1 MGDWIRQCNVRLW
14 KYHEPSLSFVLT
26 LYSLSKDEITDE
38 RVCALVRELQVS
50 QSHQK
55 LEWVQPFMS
64 DILRG
69 ACWDCTVI
77 PIPVWNPDCSGHSHS
92 CFVTGMHWNIREDLR
107 AYSDTC
113 KPCPI
118 HLALYTCMDGC
129 AHPDLWSRSNESL
142 LSMAN
147 NLMCMYQSFIPMNIY
162 KFMLLGFWFT
172 LVHCCLN
179 NS

>member
-1 MGDWIRQCNVRLW
+1 MAMGDWIRQYNERLW
-14 KYHEPSLSFVLT
+14 KYHEPPLSFVLT
-26 LYSLSKDEITDE
+26 FYSLSKDEITDE
-38 RVCALVRELQVS
+38 RVCALVRELQVN

-64 DILRG
+64 KVLRG

-77 PIPVWNPDCSGHSHS
+77 PIPV
-92 CFVTGMHWNIREDLR
+92 HWNVREDLH

-118 HLALYTCMDGC
+118 HLALYTCMGGC
-129 AHPDLWSRSNESL
+129 AHPDLWSRSNYACVKYIL
-142 LSMAN
+142 LDHN
-147 NLMCMYQSFIPMNIY
+147 YHE
-162 KFMLLGFWFT
+162 FMLVGFWLT
-172 LVHCCLN
+172 LVHCCSN